1 MYSEMEKCMNKNSE
15 IEKTEAAIEAI
26 LFTIGNSVEIGKI
39 ATAIDHDEDTTRK
52 IIHNMMDRYS
62 EQHRG
67 IKIVELDNAFQMCTN
82 PEYYEQLIKVASQ
95 PKKQVL
101 TDVLLETLSIIAYKQ
116 PITRIEIEKIRG
128 VKCDHA
134 VNKLVE
140 YNLVMEVGRL
150 DAPGRPILFGTSEEF
165 LRQFGISSLEDLPII
180 NKAKEEEFKLEAEEE
195 AQLKLDI

>member
-1 MYSEMEKCMNKNSE
+1 MNKNSE
-15 IEKTEAAIEAI
+15 IEKTESAIEAI
-26 LFTIGNSVEIGKI
+26 LFTMGNSVEIGKI
-39 ATAIDHDEDTTRK
+39 ATDIDHDEDTTRK

>member
-1 MYSEMEKCMNKNSE
+1 MNKNSE
-15 IEKTEAAIEAI
+15 IEKTESAIEAI
-26 LFTIGNSVEIGKI
+26 LFTMGNSVEIGKI
-39 ATAIDHDEDTTRK
+39 AMAIDHDEDTTRK